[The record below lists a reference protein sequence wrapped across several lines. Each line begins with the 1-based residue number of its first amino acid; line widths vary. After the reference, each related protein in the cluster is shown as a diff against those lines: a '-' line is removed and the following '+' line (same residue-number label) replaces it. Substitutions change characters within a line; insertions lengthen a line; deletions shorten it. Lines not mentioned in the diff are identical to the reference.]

1 VVTAYFVFLG
11 DFLPPLGEVLTEYP
25 ISRGACILICLILAI
40 PLAIPEKLSALQ
52 YLTPIS
58 TLSLLMTSAVAGFRA
73 SQMVSSIEPRS
84 AALEVRTPDH
94 YYIKG
99 FAIVTSAFICH
110 SNVISV
116 AEELVNPTLGRV
128 NKVAFRAA
136 LVQVILYLAIAVCGY
151 ISFGNA
157 VEQNFINNYP
167 NNDAL
172 ITLCRC
178 FLSLTIFLGL
188 SFNTNPTAK
197 AVVNIYK
204 RVKEVAH
211 VSWLPEFT
219 DSLRVSSGFIT
230 LLSGAT
236 VSLIVPGIAD
246 VMSFVG
252 GTLGALIMLVFPP
265 LIYLNV
271 FRDEMNDRLNQISVL
286 LLLASAAVCFAY
298 AL

>member
-1 VVTAYFVFLG
+1 
-11 DFLPPLGEVLTEYP
+11 
-25 ISRGACILICLILAI
+25 
-40 PLAIPEKLSALQ
+40 
-52 YLTPIS
+52 
-58 TLSLLMTSAVAGFRA
+58 M
-73 SQMVSSIEPRS
+73 
-84 AALEVRTPDH
+84 
-94 YYIKG
+94 
-99 FAIVTSAFICH
+99 
-110 SNVISV
+110 
-116 AEELVNPTLGRV
+116 
-128 NKVAFRAA
+128 
-136 LVQVILYLAIAVCGY
+136 
-151 ISFGNA
+151 
-157 VEQNFINNYP
+157 
-167 NNDAL
+167 
-172 ITLCRC
+172 
-178 FLSLTIFLGL
+178 
-188 SFNTNPTAK
+188 
-197 AVVNIYK
+197 VNIYK